1 MARTQTLGNLRTM
14 ARRYA
19 DMRNTDQ
26 FVDDTVV
33 DALINECIDDYY
45 DLLVAVRGQ
54 EYFLT
59 DTTLAVTAGTSD
71 YFLPE
76 SLYQL
81 STVVLEWGNQQN
93 ELVRPI
99 ASSRDLVGYDNLL
112 TWDRCSKKGWRLTGL
127 QDGTQ
132 TLTFHPTPASS
143 VTARVRYVPA
153 FEPLTD
159 DGDVIASFN
168 GFDTLIALDAAM
180 RLRGMADLPT
190 ANLDKLFQAKRA
202 QVLEMATER
211 TPDEANQIGD
221 VDPFGPDDD
230 SGWGRRYA
238 RGFTE

>member
-1 MARTQTLGNLRTM
+1 MT
-14 ARRYA
+14 RRYA
-19 DMRNTDQ
+19 DMRTANQ
-26 FVDDTVV
+26 FIDDADVN
-33 DALINECIDDYY
+33 DLINECIDDYY

-59 DTTLAVTAGTSD
+59 DTTLEVVAGTSE
-71 YFLPE
+71 YLLPE

-99 ASSRDLVGYDNLL
+99 ANNRDLVGFDNLL
-112 TWDRCSKKGWRLTGL
+112 TWDQCSKKGYRLTGL

-132 TLTFHPTPASS
+132 QLVFHPTPASS

-153 FEPLTD
+153 FEPLED
-159 DGDVIASFN
+159 DADVIASFN

-190 ANLDKLFQAKRA
+190 GNLDKLFQQKRA

-211 TPDEANQIGD
+211 TQDEPMQVGD
-221 VDPFGPDDD
+221 VDSNGPEEF

-238 RGFTE
+238 RGFSQ